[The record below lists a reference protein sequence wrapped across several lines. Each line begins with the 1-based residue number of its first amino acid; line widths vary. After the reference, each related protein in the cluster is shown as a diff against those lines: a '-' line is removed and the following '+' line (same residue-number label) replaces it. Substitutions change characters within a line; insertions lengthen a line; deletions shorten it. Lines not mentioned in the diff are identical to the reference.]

1 MTKDI
6 VNTYLG
12 AIGLADRDVER
23 KSMTPVILA
32 TPLRAGDFV
41 NESESSEMLEIESRL
56 LRSARFVVST
66 RFGAS
71 TIGGDGSRFLS
82 GSFKF

>member
-1 MTKDI
+1 MKI
-6 VNTYLG
+6 NTYLG
-12 AIGLADRDVER
+12 CATGLSDRDVER

-32 TPLRAGDFV
+32 APLGPGDFL
-41 NESESSEMLEIESRL
+41 NESESSDMLEIESRL

-71 TIGGDGSRFLS
+71 TNGGDGSRFLS